1 MPKIARLTDAEREK
15 ADELRRTFGV
25 GAMTQAQAQI
35 GEELGIK
42 ETATHDWVRDV
53 PHITVNGR
61 PKYQVS
67 DVAQK
72 IVANRVEP

>member
-1 MPKIARLTDAEREK
+1 MPKITRLTDAEREK

-25 GAMTQAQAQI
+25 GALTQAQI

-53 PHITVNGR
+53 PHTTGR

-67 DVAQK
+67 DVARK
-72 IVANRVEP
+72 IVASRVEP

>member
-1 MPKIARLTDAEREK
+1 MPKITRLTDAEREK

-25 GAMTQAQAQI
+25 GALTQAQI

-67 DVAQK
+67 DVARK

>member
-1 MPKIARLTDAEREK
+1 MPKITRLTDAEREK

-25 GAMTQAQAQI
+25 GAMTQAQI

-42 ETATHDWVRDV
+42 ETATHAWVRDV

-67 DVAQK
+67 DVARK
-72 IVANRVEP
+72 IVASRVEP